1 MDYYGFWLQFY
12 ILKKAHWK
20 YTHIHSDTHT
30 VMQKYVCGCVTYMFS
45 AISIIS
51 ICSRR
56 HLKDIDSFISKHI
69 SEHIRDKSYRSY
81 KWMKVSIF
89 SCRFIYLE
97 CPECEHISQTV
108 HITRVE
114 KNSLATILLPPFGG
128 CFSSQLGSACPG
140 LLCVTAIGFFHSVQ

>member
-1 MDYYGFWLQFY
+1 MASILY
-12 ILKKAHWK
+12 IKKGPLEVH
-20 YTHIHSDTHT
+20 THTFRYTHT

-81 KWMKVSIF
+81 K
-89 SCRFIYLE
+89 
-97 CPECEHISQTV
+97 
-108 HITRVE
+108 
-114 KNSLATILLPPFGG
+114 
-128 CFSSQLGSACPG
+128 
-140 LLCVTAIGFFHSVQ
+140 